1 MTLLAAV
8 QREHDYA
15 TEADFGLLPMAGPQ
29 SYPTELTQPIPA
41 AVLRLLVQA
50 WQRTN
55 GVSEFEAGFS
65 VARPSNERYVHAAK
79 SDNPE
84 SAFTFAEVEDLH
96 ASGIFDGLSH
106 GTECLVAVNVHAEH
120 ALADFCSEVYEAWDR
135 LQDRLEAARAVAA
148 RTPCPDSLDQDAVA
162 LRQG

>member
-1 MTLLAAV
+1 MTQLAPAR
-8 QREHDYA
+8 REHDFA
-15 TEADFGLLPMAGPQ
+15 TELDFGLMPAAGAQ
-29 SYPTELTQPIPA
+29 SFPAELTQPIPG

-55 GVSEFEAGFS
+55 GISEFEAGFS
-65 VARPSNERYVHAAK
+65 AGQPSAERYVHAAK

-84 SAFTFAEVEDLH
+84 SAFSFVEIEDLLS
-96 ASGIFDGLSH
+96 SGIFDGLSH
-106 GTECLVAVNVHAEH
+106 GSDCLVAVNVHAEH

-148 RTPCPDSLDQDAVA
+148 RTPCSEA
-162 LRQG
+162 LIETEAAIRRA